1 MIPLKEHPRE
11 EERHRA
17 GFVTLVGRPNV
28 GKSSLINAILREKVT
43 IVSERPQTTRN
54 RVRCIDSSEEAQ
66 IIFVDTPGV
75 YPAKNRLGEYLLEEA
90 RLSLEAIDLILYV
103 VEAGPFSPEP
113 EEKALL
119 TLIGSLKTP
128 ALLVANKSDKLREGV
143 PLEVVLQPY
152 ISILSPLETIPVSAK
167 TGANIELLR
176 KRIVAS
182 LPQGPS
188 LFPEDIL
195 MDHPE
200 RFLAEELIREQVF
213 RLTRDEVPH
222 GVAVQ
227 IETFKTPF
235 EYPDRAK
242 ALIQATLYVERD
254 SQKGILIGAGGKML
268 KEIGKQARLSL
279 ERQLGCPVYLELW
292 VKVLPDWRKSPQ
304 QLKRFGYGR

>member
-1 MIPLKEHPRE
+1 MTKEE
-11 EERHRA
+11 HRS
-17 GFVTLVGRPNV
+17 GLVTLVGRPNV
-28 GKSSLINAILREKVT
+28 GKSSIVNALLREKVS

-54 RVRCIDSSEEAQ
+54 RVRCIDSSETAQ
-66 IIFVDTPGV
+66 IVFVDTPGV
-75 YPAKNRLGEYLLEEA
+75 YPARNKLGEFLLEEA
-90 RLSLEAIDLILYV
+90 RMALESVDLILYV

-113 EEKALL
+113 EERILL
-119 TLIGSLKTP
+119 DLIGSLKTP
-128 ALLVANKSDKLREGV
+128 SILVANKADKLQEGV

-152 ISILSPLETIPVSAK
+152 LSALVPLETLPVSAK
-167 TGANIELLR
+167 TGFNIERLR
-176 KRIVAS
+176 ERIIAS
-182 LPQGPS
+182 LPPGPS

-213 RLTRDEVPH
+213 RLTREEVPH

-235 EYPDRAK
+235 EYPERDK
-242 ALIQATLYVERD
+242 ALIQATLYVERP

-268 KEIGKQARLSL
+268 KQIGRLARLSL
-279 ERQLGCPVYLELW
+279 ESQLGCPVFLELW
-292 VKVLPDWRKSPQ
+292 VKVLPEWRKSPQ